1 MGPVESPGA
10 DAGGLAGRGWAVRP
24 LGPGENS
31 LSSWRGPY
39 CSVAEGP
46 SSGLDF
52 GEVRIPLLSW
62 T

>member
-10 DAGGLAGRGWAVRP
+10 DAGEPAGHGWAVRP
-24 LGPGENS
+24 LGLEENS

-39 CSVAEGP
+39 YSGAVGP